1 MNIAIL
7 IISMVLFF
15 VLLFGIGFI
24 MNMLLRKTWLVAI
37 CYPVIA
43 ALFINDQKLAV
54 YFTDPDA
61 AFPKLWD
68 KILSL
73 HLADILILSF
83 GLLGAISAGITI
95 KMLRERGYRMF

>member
-1 MNIAIL
+1 ML
-7 IISMVLFF
+7 LFF

-24 MNMLLRKTWLVAI
+24 LNMLLRKTWVVAI

-43 ALFINDQKLAV
+43 AMFINDQKVPA
-54 YFTDPDA
+54 YFSQPGT

-73 HLADILILSF
+73 HFADILILSCGF
-83 GLLGAISAGITI
+83 LGAAMAGVTI
-95 KMLRERGYRMF
+95 RMLRQRGYRMF